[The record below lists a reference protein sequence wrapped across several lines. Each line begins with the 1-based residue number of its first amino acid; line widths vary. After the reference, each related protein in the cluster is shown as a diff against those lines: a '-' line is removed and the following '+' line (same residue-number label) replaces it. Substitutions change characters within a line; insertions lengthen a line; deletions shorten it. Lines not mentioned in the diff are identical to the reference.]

1 MKQNEKIK
9 PHAGFEPA
17 TFRLLS
23 ERSTNWANAAY
34 DYLHIFFSFELW
46 LLSTRDIAPCSS
58 FTINKQ
64 VQIVIKTANFCY
76 VIKFLIFLFNIY
88 FY

>member
-1 MKQNEKIK
+1 MKQNKKIK
-9 PHAGFEPA
+9 PHAGLEPA

-34 DYLHIFFSFELW
+34 DYLRIFFSFELW
-46 LLSTRDIAPCSS
+46 LLSTRDITACSS

-64 VQIVIKTANFCY
+64 VQIVIKTANFCF
-76 VIKFLIFLFNIY
+76 VIIILIFLFNIY
-88 FY
+88 FH